1 MTPEQEKYAENYRS
15 HKDVIKIKV
24 NDEFEADYCRICRRT
39 EGELMDVTCEEGVKL
54 LTPKPIVSNGKW
66 KESRKKRLL
75 QISASQIETYNLCK
89 RKWWLSRVRKLEEG
103 STKSQVFGTV
113 VHAVI
118 ERYLLADDQGRVPCN
133 DCNATGWH
141 RSQQQYGPCHWC
153 DGAGKRPVD
162 LYPEHWQVAKNRYGK
177 TCEKCKGTKIRPTTR
192 ICPDCDGEG
201 TRDDCYTCKGG
212 GHIEVKEPCSY
223 CFGTGIESEGKV
235 TPAEEV
241 DVKRLIQAAIENGVL
256 ERVPGRKIEQG
267 FNRTVIKTVCPNC
280 ADQPQMFKEGS
291 KCPICNG
298 NGKGTTVQIV
308 GYIDMETNNEVH
320 DHKTTSNMRYAK
332 QAKKES
338 PNWLGKSSQM
348 LIYAKEVTTKC
359 IERGEPVPPI
369 ITLRHNVY
377 CAKENIVRKT
387 IAEVTQEDIQREWSK
402 IERTAAHMVELRDN
416 VEEWT
421 DIADPEDASL
431 ACNAYGGCPYR
442 SICSHQESADNY
454 ENRLEKLKQK
464 AYTNSVAPT
473 QTPNGEHD
481 MPSFKEI
488 MAQQAAAKA
497 ASLGTQ
503 APAPA
508 QAVSI
513 NPPAPTP
520 TQTAAPVVTTAPTHT
535 VTPHT
540 ITTTATVVTANGL
553 PANAPPW
560 ASPDCS
566 ACPSNKGIA
575 GVGFNKNGAPCKICD
590 LKSAKAGRKTSA
602 EFVLE
607 LDGKGNCIWFEKANP
622 DNAGESPAARVAET
636 IKAEVKEVTA
646 AQVAAAEIVQKALD
660 AQTPTVPVV
669 PPATEILPLP
679 TEATTPPPPVE
690 KRKRRTKAEMEAERA
705 GMTPAQQQAAVEA
718 DESGTVE
725 TGLILAINCAMTKN
739 DGFEVLDL
747 AEVFAHYSADLATT
761 QGAKTF
767 FELDPFKRRDAFAER
782 GAAIAAELG
791 NVIVFCNATT
801 PDVKALVDALRP
813 HAKMVI
819 QASAM

>member
-24 NDEFEADYCRICRRT
+24 NDDFEANYCRICRRT
-39 EGELMDVTCEEGVKL
+39 EGELSDVTCEEGVTL

-103 STKSQVFGTV
+103 STRSQVFGTV

-118 ERYLLADDQGRVPCN
+118 ERYLLADDQGRVICPEC
-133 DCNATGWH
+133 DSFVSHKEYATKTNCPSCQGVG
-141 RSQQQYGPCHWC
+141 R
-153 DGAGKRPVD
+153 KPVD
-162 LYPEHWQVAKNRYGK
+162 LYPQHWQVAKSRYGK
-177 TCEKCKGTKIRPTTR
+177 SCENCKGNGHAWIDDST
-192 ICPDCDGEG
+192 DSAGAMAEVMG
-201 TRDDCYTCKGG
+201 TLP
-212 GHIEVKEPCSY
+212 PCEA
-223 CFGTGIESEGKV
+223 CFGTGIESEGKI

-267 FNRTVIKTVCPNC
+267 FNRTVIKTTCPDC
-280 ADQPQMFKEGS
+280 MSSQPNK
-291 KCPICNG
+291 KCLLCG
-298 NGKGTTVQIV
+298 GDGKGTTVQIV
-308 GYIDMETNNEVH
+308 GYIDLETNTEVH

-402 IERTAAHMVELRDN
+402 TERSAAHMVELRDN

-421 DIADPEDASL
+421 DIADPEDASV

-464 AYTNSVAPT
+464 AYTNPVSPT

-497 ASLGTQ
+497 ASLGT
-503 APAPA
+503 APSAPA
-508 QAVSI
+508 QTLSI
-513 NPPAPTP
+513 NPPAPVQTQAPVTTTP
-520 TQTAAPVVTTAPTHT
+520 TVAPTHT
-535 VTPHT
+535 
-540 ITTTATVVTANGL
+540 ITAAAPAHTTATVVAGL
-553 PANAPPW
+553 PPNAPPW

-602 EFVLE
+602 EFTLE

-646 AQVAAAEIVQKALD
+646 AQQVAAETVQKALE
-660 AQTPTVPVV
+660 AQTQAA
-669 PPATEILPLP
+669 ATILPLP
-679 TEATTPPPPVE
+679 QEATQALPPVE

-705 GMTPAQQQAAVEA
+705 TMTPAEAKA
-718 DESGTVE
+718 DEASEPDEAGPD
-725 TGLILAINCAMTKN
+725 TGLILAINCATTKN
-739 DGFEVLDL
+739 DGLEVLDL
-747 AEVFAHYSADLATT
+747 AEVFAHYSADLAAT
-761 QGAKTF
+761 QGTKTF
-767 FELDPFKRRDAFAER
+767 FELDPFKRRDAFMDR

-791 NVIVFCNATT
+791 NVVVFCNATT